1 MTAMEDDTAE
11 AAGMDTRKAI
21 LTITMAMG
29 ITVGAIRV
37 AVRDITDE
45 DTMMNRIPMITGV
58 EAGTPAAEDMVGDM
72 EIAVVG
78 MVGVED
84 TEIAVAMEV
93 VAMAM
98 VVEAEAMETAVVVG
112 MEVVGME
119 VVVGTCIRPREELRH
134 RFVDIS

>member
-1 MTAMEDDTAE
+1 MTAKMDDTAE
-11 AAGMDTRKAI
+11 TAGMDTRKAI

-29 ITVGAIRV
+29 IKVGAIRV
-37 AVRDITDE
+37 AVQDITEE

-93 VAMAM
+93 VAM
-98 VVEAEAMETAVVVG
+98 VEVEAMETAVVVA
-112 MEVVGME
+112 MEVEDTVEE

>member
-29 ITVGAIRV
+29 IKVGAIRV
-37 AVRDITDE
+37 AVQDITEE
-45 DTMMNRIPMITGV
+45 DTMMNRIPMITGAEV
-58 EAGTPAAEDMVGDM
+58 GTPAAEDMVAEGMVVGDM
-72 EIAVVG
+72 A
-78 MVGVED
+78 
-84 TEIAVAMEV
+84 TAV
-93 VAMAM
+93 VAMVVEVAMVVGVVAM

>member
-93 VAMAM
+93 VAME
-98 VVEAEAMETAVVVG
+98 VEDTVE
-112 MEVVGME
+112 E

>member
-1 MTAMEDDTAE
+1 MTAKMDDTAE
-11 AAGMDTRKAI
+11 TAGMDTRKGI

-93 VAMAM
+93 VAME
-98 VVEAEAMETAVVVG
+98 VEDTVE
-112 MEVVGME
+112 E